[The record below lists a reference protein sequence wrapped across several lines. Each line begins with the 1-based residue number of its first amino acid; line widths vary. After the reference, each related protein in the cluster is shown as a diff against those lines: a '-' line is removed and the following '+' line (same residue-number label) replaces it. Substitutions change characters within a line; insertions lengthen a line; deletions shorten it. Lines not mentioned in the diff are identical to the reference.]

1 MLAYARK
8 RRHGVSLVEIA
19 IVIAIFGIMSGLAAQ
34 SMVGMVPSYRTKRA
48 AREFYV
54 NVQKARDLAISE
66 GREYRIRVD
75 AWDSSISTGTASI
88 GSYYIERGDAASLSV
103 TWDVL
108 PVNVNSVVNDQEGHI
123 VFTRDAVASATDAAN
138 PLPWVSLE
146 QPLVTTI
153 VFDSRGFLE
162 NSSSDFDS
170 TGMVNFNFV
179 NKRAAVADGM
189 SEFWTVSVSRAGFAR
204 LSGTHSA
211 TIGAG
216 AGTNGTT
223 TSGGSGSGY
232 QGASAPPMS
241 PT

>member
-1 MLAYARK
+1 MLASARK
-8 RRHGVSLVEIA
+8 RRQGVSLVEIA
-19 IVIAIFGIMSGLAAQ
+19 IVIAIFGIMSAMAAQ
-34 SMVGMVPSYRTKRA
+34 SMAGMVPSYRTKQA

-54 NVQKARDLAISE
+54 NVQKARDLAIAE
-66 GREYRIRVD
+66 GREYRVRVD
-75 AWDSSISTGTASI
+75 AWDTSVSSGTTSI
-88 GSYYIERGDAASLSV
+88 GSYYIERGDSATLST

-108 PVNVNSVVNDQEGHI
+108 PADMNGVVNDQEGHV

-146 QPLVTTI
+146 QPAVTTI

-162 NSSSDFDS
+162 NSSAEFDS

-179 NKRAAVADGM
+179 NKRAAVVDNM

-204 LSGTHSA
+204 LSGTYSA
-211 TIGAG
+211 PIGSA

-223 TSGGSGSGY
+223 TSGGGGSGY
-232 QGASAPPMS
+232 LGSS
-241 PT
+241 VPTIPS